1 MTRPD
6 ATICTL
12 DAARV
17 RLRPLVAA
25 DVDAQYLGWLHDPVV
40 IAHIDARYFPQ
51 SLETITAFVAGF
63 DQQNALVW
71 RVDNKENGAAVGN
84 VQCRINPLHKT
95 ADIGIMLGN
104 RAYWGKGIGSEVLRC
119 VIHHLLG
126 ERKVEKITM
135 ATRSSNDRMLKTIRK
150 LGFCEEGILRNHV
163 RHGEGRTDIIQFGL
177 FEGDLI
183 EDQT

>member
-1 MTRPD
+1 MSKSGK
-6 ATICTL
+6 TITPL
-12 DAARV
+12 QAARV
-17 RLRPLVAA
+17 NLRPLDGA
-25 DVDAQYLGWLHDPVV
+25 DCDAQYLGWLGDPVV
-40 IAHIDARYFPQ
+40 IEHIDARYFPQ
-51 SLETITAFVAGF
+51 TAKSISEFVEGF
-63 DQQNALVW
+63 DQENALIW
-71 RVDNKENGAAVGN
+71 RISDKESNDAVGN

-126 ERKVEKITM
+126 DRKVEKITM